1 MLNHLYNKS
10 SSNNL
15 VVIHQP
21 DFLSYLG
28 FFHRLL
34 YADLFIVLDDV
45 QYVNSSSRAW
55 TNRDKIKTQNGEKWL
70 TVNVEKSSN
79 DTLINQIKVSNAV
92 DWKKQNLNLIKQNYK
107 KSQYFDEIFP
117 CVEKLYAQ
125 NLEKLADF
133 NMASILMILELFDI
147 KIDINYSSSFKTSRT
162 KSERLVDLLIMVDA
176 SHYLSGLGAKGYHD
190 DRPFNDAKIEVIWQN
205 FQHPVYS
212 QMYGDFIQ
220 NLSSIDLF
228 FNCGIEQSRKIL
240 RRC

>member
-1 MLNHLYNKS
+1 MLNHLNEKS
-10 SSNNL
+10 SPSNF

-34 YADLFIVLDDV
+34 YADLFIVLDDI
-45 QYVNSSSRAW
+45 QYVNSSRSW

-70 TVNVEKSSN
+70 TVNVEKSSRN
-79 DTLINQIKVSNAV
+79 SLINQIKISNTV
-92 DWKKQNLNLIKQNYK
+92 DWKRQNLNLLKQNYK

-117 CVEKLYAQ
+117 YVEKLYAQ

-133 NMASILMILELFDI
+133 NMASISMLLELFDI
-147 KIDINYSSSFKTSRT
+147 KIDIKYSSSFKTLKT
-162 KSERLVDLLIMVDA
+162 KNERLVDLLTMVDA
-176 SHYLSGLGAKGYHD
+176 SHYFSGIGAKDYHQD
-190 DRPFNDAKIEVIWQN
+190 KPFLDANIKVVWQD

-212 QMYGDFIQ
+212 QLYGDFIQ

-228 FNCGIEQSRKIL
+228 FNCGIEQSRMII

>member
-1 MLNHLYNKS
+1 MHNHLYEKS
-10 SSNNL
+10 TAKNL

-34 YADLFIVLDDV
+34 YADLFIVLDDI
-45 QYVNSSSRAW
+45 QYVNSSRTW
-55 TNRDKIKTQNGEKWL
+55 TNRDKIKTENGETWL
-70 TVNVEKSSN
+70 TVNVEKSSR
-79 DTLINQIKVSNAV
+79 DTPINQIKVSNAV
-92 DWKKQNLNLIKQNYK
+92 DWKKQNLNLLKQNYK

-117 CVEKLYAQ
+117 HLEKLYAK
-125 NLEKLADF
+125 NLEKLVDF
-133 NMASILMILELFDI
+133 NMASIIMIIELFDI
-147 KIDINYSSSFKTSRT
+147 NIDIKYSSNFKTLKT
-162 KSERLVDLLIMVDA
+162 KSERLVDLLTMVDA
-176 SHYLSGLGAKGYHD
+176 SHYLSGLGARGYHD

-212 QMYGDFIQ
+212 QLYGDFIH